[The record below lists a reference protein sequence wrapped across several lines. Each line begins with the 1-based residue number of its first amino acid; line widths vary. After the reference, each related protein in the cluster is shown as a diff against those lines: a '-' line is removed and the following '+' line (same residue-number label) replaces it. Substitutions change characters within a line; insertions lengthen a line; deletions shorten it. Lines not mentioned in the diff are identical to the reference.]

1 MTVIT
6 PYINSYKRQH
16 THVGISDKPN
26 FNVVNYAQKR
36 FKAQKGLQV

>member
-1 MTVIT
+1 MTVIA

-16 THVGISDKPN
+16 THVGISDKLN

-36 FKAQKGLQV
+36 FKFQKDL